1 MINQIK
7 QIFKIASAVL
17 ILAVSINMFLGPH
30 HIAAGGASGIGILAE
45 TTFGINRSVIVL
57 SLNVVVS
64 ILAALFLGKKVFFN
78 TLIGSLLFPLA
89 LRIVPTTMLT
99 GDRLLSVV
107 FGSIIFAIGVA
118 ILYNIQASSGGTT
131 IPPLI
136 FEKYWGVNTSLGL
149 LLTDT
154 IIVFMSLYVFGFEEF
169 LFAILSLGITSIV
182 MSYIET
188 GLKRRKVVMVISQ
201 QHTTEIHNRL
211 TQEVNRGTT
220 IFDVRGGKEN
230 AHREMIMVVI
240 TDQEYPKLKKMI
252 DEIDPQSFMITY
264 NVAEVHGLGF
274 SYHPIQ

>member
-154 IIVFMSLYVFGFEEF
+154 AIVFMSLYVFGFEEF